1 MARARARG
9 TRPHGQAVRGEFRAG
24 ALPDGAE
31 GFVGRVRFPQGARH
45 SDPPDGGL
53 RPARVPAHHHR
64 HGGGDARRRRGV
76 GGFPQVPMSGAR
88 FERVAL
94 IGIGLI
100 GSSLARV
107 LRRSKLAGEI
117 VACARREETL
127 DKVRALALADR
138 VTADPAEA
146 VNGEVLGVISTPLS
160 AYAEI
165 GRRIAPALKP
175 GAVLTDV
182 GWVKEAVVRDLK
194 PLLPAGVHLVPGHPV
209 AGTEHSG
216 PEAGFAELFQDRWC
230 ILTPLADTDPA
241 ALERVRRLWQAAGM
255 KVVTMDAEHHDKVL
269 AITSHL
275 PHLIAYTI
283 VATATDLEEDLKSEV
298 IKFSAGGFRDFTR
311 IAASDPVMWRDVFLN
326 NREAVLEMLQRFSED
341 LSVLQRAIRRGEG
354 DTLQAFFTR
363 TRAIRR

>member
-1 MARARARG
+1 MSTPPFQRAA
-9 TRPHGQAVRGEFRAG
+9 F
-24 ALPDGAE
+24 
-31 GFVGRVRFPQGARH
+31 
-45 SDPPDGGL
+45 
-53 RPARVPAHHHR
+53 
-64 HGGGDARRRRGV
+64 
-76 GGFPQVPMSGAR
+76 
-88 FERVAL
+88 

-107 LRRSKLAGEI
+107 MRRDKLAQEI
-117 VACARREETL
+117 VACARRQETL
-127 DKVRALALADR
+127 DKVRALKLADR
-138 VTADPAEA
+138 VTTDPAEA
-146 VNGEVLGVISTPLS
+146 VAGADLVVIGTPIS

-165 GRRIAPALKP
+165 GRRIAGALAP
-175 GAVLTDV
+175 GAIVTDV
-182 GWVKEAVVRDLK
+182 GSVKEAVVRDLK
-194 PLLPAGVHLVPGHPV
+194 PLLPAGVQLVPGHPV

-283 VATATDLEEDLKSEV
+283 VGTATDLEETLKSEV

-326 NREAVLEMLQRFSED
+326 NREAVLEMLQRFTED
-341 LSVLQRAIRRGEG
+341 LTALQRAIRWGEG
-354 DTLQAFFTR
+354 DKLEDLFTR
-363 TRAIRR
+363 TRAIRRSIIEAKQA